1 MACLVFMDLQMS
13 ADRWGSVCRRQAATG
28 QSIARNSGRYLR
40 NLESCC
46 VSQGQTAQ
54 TARGGLRLA
63 SGFVRAIAYG
73 LVG

>member
-1 MACLVFMDLQMS
+1 MARLVFMDLQMS
-13 ADRWGSVCRRQAATG
+13 ADRWGSGLQAATV

-40 NLESCC
+40 NLESRC

-54 TARGGLRLA
+54 AARDGLRLA

-73 LVG
+73 LVE